1 MELEITITDT
11 KHRFIH
17 YENEPLMARITSENR
32 PLHISTKLINIFE
45 QLPCGNPKNNWENKK
60 LSTIAIKIQQSLTK
74 IYHHPQ
80 YYEFYDDTNYYD
92 EYFYDIYLG
101 EYGAGTLTIIFCF
114 LSRMLTLCACYPN
127 AICHIK
133 ENNLGD

>member
-45 QLPCGNPKNNWENKK
+45 QLPCGNPKNNWEDKK
-60 LSTIAIKIQQSLTK
+60 LSTITIKIQQSLTK
-74 IYHHPQ
+74 LYHHP
-80 YYEFYDDTNYYD
+80 YLMTI
-92 EYFYDIYLG
+92 YFINAMSL
-101 EYGAGTLTIIFCF
+101 AMTPTKLNKLKLKMQNNII
-114 LSRMLTLCACYPN
+114 
-127 AICHIK
+127 
-133 ENNLGD
+133 